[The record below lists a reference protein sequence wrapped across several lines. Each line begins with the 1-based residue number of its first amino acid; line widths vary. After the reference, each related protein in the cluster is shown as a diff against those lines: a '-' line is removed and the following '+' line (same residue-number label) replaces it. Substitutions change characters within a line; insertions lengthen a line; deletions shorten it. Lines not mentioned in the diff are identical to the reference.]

1 MRDFFSSVRFKII
14 AAVLAVIVGVMLYS
28 ASTGGLATIPEKI
41 VSFIVVPAQKAS
53 AALSDSITDFFSIF
67 INAKANQEE
76 NEQLKE
82 EISELRKQMV
92 DYENTKT
99 ENERLREIVDL
110 KEQNPDIQMID
121 AGIIG
126 RDPSDRFGS
135 FTIDKGT
142 VHGISKWD
150 PVITGDGLVGYV
162 DSLGPTYAKV
172 VTILSPEINVGAVE
186 IRTKETGNLTG
197 EITLADKGLA
207 KLELLPKNT
216 EVKQGDI
223 IVTAGTSGYYPPDL
237 VIGTVEEV
245 ALEESGITAWASIKP
260 VSDIYEIKHVFVL
273 TDFLGKQDHESSQDE
288 SEGT

>member
-1 MRDFFSSVRFKII
+1 MRDFFNSVRFKII

-41 VSFIVVPAQKAS
+41 VSFVVVPAQKAS

-67 INAKANQEE
+67 VNAKANQEE
-76 NEQLKE
+76 NDQLKE
-82 EISELRKQMV
+82 EISELRKKMV

-99 ENERLREIVDL
+99 ENERLQEIVGL
-110 KEQNPDIQMID
+110 KKENPDMQLLD

-197 EITLADKGLA
+197 DIVLADKGLA
-207 KLELLPKNT
+207 KLELLPKTT
-216 EVKQGDI
+216 EVKQGGHYCHRWNQWLLSSRLGHRNHRGSD
-223 IVTAGTSGYYPPDL
+223 SGK
-237 VIGTVEEV
+237 IGHY
-245 ALEESGITAWASIKP
+245 GFRQHKP
-260 VSDIYEIKHVFVL
+260 VSDVYEIKHVFVL
-273 TDFLGKQDHESSQDE
+273 TDFLGKQDHSSRTDE

>member
-1 MRDFFSSVRFKII
+1 MRDFFNSVRFKII

-41 VSFIVVPAQKAS
+41 VSFVVVPAQKAS

-67 INAKANQEE
+67 INAKENKEE
-76 NEQLKE
+76 NEKLKE
-82 EISELRKQMV
+82 EISDLRKKMV
-92 DYENTKT
+92 DYENIKT
-99 ENERLREIVDL
+99 ENERLQEIVGL
-110 KEQNPDIQMID
+110 KKENPDMQLLD

-142 VHGISKWD
+142 VHGLSKWD
-150 PVITGDGLVGYV
+150 PVITGDGLVGYI

-197 EITLADKGLA
+197 DIALADKGLA
-207 KLELLPKNT
+207 KLELLPKTT
-216 EVKQGDI
+216 EVKPGDI

-245 ALEESGITAWASIKP
+245 TLEESGITSSASIKP

-273 TDFLGKQDHESSQDE
+273 TDFLGKQEHSASSDE
-288 SEGT
+288 SEGS

>member
-1 MRDFFSSVRFKII
+1 MRDFFNSVRFKII

-41 VSFIVVPAQKAS
+41 VSFVVVPAQKAS

-67 INAKANQEE
+67 VNAKANQEE
-76 NEQLKE
+76 NDQLKE
-82 EISELRKQMV
+82 EISELRKKMV

-99 ENERLREIVDL
+99 ENERLQEIVGL
-110 KEQNPDIQMID
+110 KKENPDMQLLD

-150 PVITGDGLVGYV
+150 PVITGNGLVGYV

-197 EITLADKGLA
+197 DIVLADKGLA
-207 KLELLPKNT
+207 KLELLPKTT

-237 VIGTVEEV
+237 VIGTIEEV
-245 ALEESGITAWASIKP
+245 TLEKSGITASASIKP
-260 VSDIYEIKHVFVL
+260 VSDVYEIKHVFVL
-273 TDFLGKQDHESSQDE
+273 TDFLGKQDHSSRTDE

>member
-1 MRDFFSSVRFKII
+1 MKQRRARCIK
-14 AAVLAVIVGVMLYS
+14 
-28 ASTGGLATIPEKI
+28 ENK
-41 VSFIVVPAQKAS
+41 
-53 AALSDSITDFFSIF
+53 
-67 INAKANQEE
+67 EE
-76 NEQLKE
+76 NDRLTE
-82 EISELRKQMV
+82 EISDLRKQMV

-99 ENERLREIVDL
+99 ENERLQEIVGL
-110 KEQNPDIQMID
+110 KKENPDIQLLD

-197 EITLADKGLA
+197 DIALADKGLA
-207 KLELLPKNT
+207 KLELLPKTT

-245 ALEESGITAWASIKP
+245 TLEESGITASASIKP

-273 TDFLGKQDHESSQDE
+273 TDFLGKQDHASRTDE

>member
-1 MRDFFSSVRFKII
+1 MRDFFNSVRFKII

-41 VSFIVVPAQKAS
+41 VSFVVVPAQKAS

-67 INAKANQEE
+67 VNAKENKEE
-76 NEQLKE
+76 NEKLKE
-82 EISELRKQMV
+82 EISDLRKQMV
-92 DYENTKT
+92 DYENIKT
-99 ENERLREIVDL
+99 ENERLQEIVGL
-110 KEQNPDIQMID
+110 KKENPDIQLLD

-126 RDPSDRFGS
+126 RDPADRFGS

-142 VHGISKWD
+142 VHGLSKWD
-150 PVITGDGLVGYV
+150 PVITGDGLVGYI

-172 VTILSPEINVGAVE
+172 VTILSPELNVGAVE

-197 EITLADKGLA
+197 DIALADKGLA
-207 KLELLPKNT
+207 KLELLPKST
-216 EVKQGDI
+216 EIKQGDI
-223 IVTAGTSGYYPPDL
+223 IVTAGTSGYYPADL

-245 ALEESGITAWASIKP
+245 TLEESGITSSASIKP

-273 TDFLGKQDHESSQDE
+273 TDFLGKQEHNSSNE
-288 SEGT
+288 SEGS